1 VPKRQGRSGDLWAQ
15 IGFYS
20 SLGFVLPAG
29 AVAGYMLGW
38 LLDEW
43 LHTKPI
49 LAVVMAFL
57 GVAGGVVEVLRILA
71 REEKRASGDDSNQ
84 RQDD

>member
-1 VPKRQGRSGDLWAQ
+1 M
-15 IGFYS
+15 
-20 SLGFVLPAG
+20 LPAG
-29 AVAGYMLGW
+29 AVAGYVVGW

-43 LHTKPI
+43 LHTTPV

-71 REEKRASGDDSNQ
+71 REEKSASGNNSNSRRDDGPGTS
-84 RQDD
+84 